1 MAGDDV
7 DRCAGFLYVCM
18 QPGAS
23 FYKMGQTRNP
33 EATVKRYKTTL
44 GLLSLKFFACG
55 DDPKAAEASLFLHM
69 AAFRVSPAEVFARY
83 LPRDARINPPPSER
97 EALRYLVDAYGAPAR
112 AVVIDSPKLT
122 QTVVWDDGA
131 SDSEPHQEPHQ
142 DERGC
147 CGCFKALRGAGRPGG
162 AAVAPADLR

>member
-7 DRCAGFLYVCM
+7 DRSAGFLYVCM

-44 GLLSLKFFACG
+44 GLLSLTFFACG
-55 DDPKAAEASLFLHM
+55 DDPKAAEARLFQHM
-69 AAFRVSPAEVFARY
+69 AAFRVAPAEVFARY
-83 LPRDARINPPPSER
+83 LPRDGRTDPPPSER
-97 EALRYLVDAYGAPAR
+97 EALRYLEDAYGAPVR
-112 AVVIDSPKLT
+112 AVVIDSPTLT
-122 QTVVWDDGA
+122 KTVVWDEAA
-131 SDSEPHQEPHQ
+131 SDSEHQNAP
-142 DERGC
+142 GC
-147 CGCFKALRGAGRPGG
+147 CGCFALRARRPGG